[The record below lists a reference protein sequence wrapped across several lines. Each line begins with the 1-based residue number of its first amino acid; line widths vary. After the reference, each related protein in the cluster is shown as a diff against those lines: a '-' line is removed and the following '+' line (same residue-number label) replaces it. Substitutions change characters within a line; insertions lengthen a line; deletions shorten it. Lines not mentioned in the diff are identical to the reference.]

1 LRKTKL
7 EQAHERPHFCTRNDR
22 RRRVDAGI
30 SSQSSSAKHADPCFG
45 HASTA
50 GKIDTGIVDA
60 APGDRFLLCSDGL
73 HNMMSADSIT
83 ATLKSQTDPKK
94 TAARTMSPSLSF
106 TFESTGIAHKN
117 I

>member
-1 LRKTKL
+1 MIEEGELTPESAANHPLRNMLTRVLGTHQPL
-7 EQAHERPHFCTRNDR
+7 E
-22 RRRVDAGI
+22 
-30 SSQSSSAKHADPCFG
+30 
-45 HASTA
+45 
-50 GKIDTGIVDA
+50 KIDTGIVDA